1 VPFLH
6 LWKNDAGDSNA
17 RDGEIVADG
26 EDKDVVME
34 HHHEHTGRKE
44 RGRSQNVQS
53 LLVHCNIL
61 ILITSIRPCGNYM
74 YQPS

>member
-1 VPFLH
+1 VLFLY

-44 RGRSQNVQS
+44 RGGSQNVQS
-53 LLVHCNIL
+53 LLVQCYIL
-61 ILITSIRPCGNYM
+61 ILITILKPCSNYI
-74 YQPS
+74 YQTP

>member
-1 VPFLH
+1 VLFLH

-44 RGRSQNVQS
+44 GGRS
-53 LLVHCNIL
+53 
-61 ILITSIRPCGNYM
+61 
-74 YQPS
+74 